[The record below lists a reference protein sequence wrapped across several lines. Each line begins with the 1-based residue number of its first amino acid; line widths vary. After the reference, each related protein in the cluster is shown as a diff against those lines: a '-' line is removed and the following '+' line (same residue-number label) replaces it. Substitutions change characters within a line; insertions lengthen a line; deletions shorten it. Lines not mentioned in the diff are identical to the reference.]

1 MHSHS
6 FCTKWPSL
14 KLTVGCVVAISF
26 KDVKSII
33 NKFISVIKGFIWT
46 IVATCPSIY
55 VVTSPPVVPLLNL
68 FEMILKKKKKLK
80 ERCGLG
86 LSEER
91 TLFLLTFRPKASSSC
106 NFATMLRITYVRGLS
121 IEHWTICSLITSIKP
136 QIVFKIFWEII
147 IYHLEI
153 WTIAKAKVSNDTF
166 LIGVW
171 ITPTTYVVYKSAFFD
186 QWW

>member
-1 MHSHS
+1 MDNRGKMYFNLRSNITYCSTS
-6 FCTKWPSL
+6 FESFLKWFW
-14 KLTVGCVVAISF
+14 KR
-26 KDVKSII
+26 
-33 NKFISVIKGFIWT
+33 
-46 IVATCPSIY
+46 
-55 VVTSPPVVPLLNL
+55 
-68 FEMILKKKKKLK
+68 KKLK

-166 LIGVW
+166 LIVVW
-171 ITPTTYVVYKSAFFD
+171 TTPTTYVVYKSAFFN

>member
-14 KLTVGCVVAISF
+14 KHTVGCVVAISF

-33 NKFISVIKGFIWT
+33 NKFISLIKGFIWT
-46 IVATCPSIY
+46 IVATCTSIY
-55 VVTSPPVVPLLNL
+55 VVTSPTVVPLLNL
-68 FEMILKKKKKLK
+68 FEMILKKKKIKGK
-80 ERCGLG
+80 VRP
-86 LSEER
+86 R
-91 TLFLLTFRPKASSSC
+91 PFRRKNSVFVNVRLKASSSC

-166 LIGVW
+166 LIVVW
-171 ITPTTYVVYKSAFFD
+171 TTPTT
-186 QWW
+186 